1 MYLEKEGGSK
11 MNRCLLIAAAASLA
25 WSGAVQGQRNTL
37 PETRAESP
45 LSSEIK
51 QSYQAVKNNI
61 IKSAQEMPEEN
72 YSFKPTPEIRSFAQV
87 LGHVAEAQ
95 MHTCSAVLG
104 TPKSID
110 TASKTSKADL
120 VAALQE
126 AFGQCDKAYETLT
139 DADASNM
146 IKTPHGQRTKM
157 GALVAN
163 TIHDTEQYGIL
174 AVYLRLKGLVP
185 PSSQH

>member
-1 MYLEKEGGSK
+1 